1 MEEDRANKVGLGH
14 RDLNDADNVIFS
26 LKRSAVGEVTIYSLS
41 PHSLT
46 LSSIITSLCMTFVCH
61 VRYGDLHLFFIS
73 WIDD

>member
-1 MEEDRANKVGLGH
+1 MQEDRANKVGVGH

-26 LKRSAVGEVTIYSLS
+26 LTRSAVDEVTIYSLS
-41 PHSLT
+41 AHSLT
-46 LSSIITSLCMTFVCH
+46 LSSATMSLCMTFVCH